1 MRVELSEKF
10 LKELKKLSKQD
21 QERIMKAVERLE
33 DPFSMDIRKVKATKD
48 IYRIKVGKWRIFIK
62 INFEK
67 KVVYVLKFDWRE
79 RAYDRL

>member
-10 LKELKKLSKQD
+10 LRELKKINKQD
-21 QERIMKAVERLE
+21 QERIMKTVERLE
-33 DPFSMDIRKVKATKD
+33 DPFSMDIRKVKSTKD
-48 IYRIKVGKWRIFIK
+48 IYRVKAGKWRIFIK

-79 RAYDRL
+79 RAYDRI

>member
-10 LKELKKLSKQD
+10 LKELKKLSEHE
-21 QERIMKAVERLE
+21 QERIMKAIEKLE
-33 DPFSMDIRKVKATKD
+33 DPFSTDIRKVKATKD
-48 IYRIKVGKWRIFIK
+48 IYSVRVGKRRIFIK

-67 KVVYVLKFDWRE
+67 RVVYVLKFDWRE

>member
-10 LKELKKLSKQD
+10 LRELKKINKQD
-21 QERIMKAVERLE
+21 QEKIMKTVERLE
-33 DPFSMDIRKVKATKD
+33 DPFSMDIRKVKSTKD
-48 IYRIKVGKWRIFIK
+48 IYRVKAGKWRIFIK

-79 RAYDRL
+79 RAYDRI

>member
-48 IYRIKVGKWRIFIK
+48 IYRVKAGKWRIFIK

>member
-10 LKELKKLSKQD
+10 LKELKKLSKHE
-21 QERIMKAVERLE
+21 QERIMKVIKKLE
-33 DPFSMDIRKVKATKD
+33 EPFSTDIR
-48 IYRIKVGKWRIFIK
+48 K

>member
-1 MRVELSEKF
+1 MKVELSEKF
-10 LKELKKLSKQD
+10 LKELKKLNKQD
-21 QERIMKAVERLE
+21 QERILKAVERLE
-33 DPFSMDIRKVKATKD
+33 NPFSMDIRKVKATKD
-48 IYRIKVGKWRIFIK
+48 IYRVKAVKWRIFIK

>member
-10 LKELKKLSKQD
+10 LKELKKLSKQE
-21 QERIMKAVERLE
+21 QERIMKAIEKLE
-33 DPFSMDIRKVKATKD
+33 DPFSTDIRKVKGTKD
-48 IYRIKVGKWRIFIK
+48 IYSVRVGKRRIFIK

-67 KVVYVLKFDWRE
+67 RVVYVLKFDWRE

>member
-1 MRVELSEKF
+1 MRVKLSEKF
-10 LKELKKLSKQD
+10 LKELKKLSRQD
-21 QERIMKAVERLE
+21 QERIIKAVEKLE
-33 DPFSMDIRKVKATKD
+33 NPFSVDIRKVKATKN
-48 IYRIKVGKWRIFIK
+48 IYRVKAGKWRIFIK